1 MFKVGDSVRCV
12 DDNDGGEFNIRAGQ
26 TYVVTEVSDCGKFC
40 MVSGGG
46 EAEYFQLRF
55 KSVKAF
61 KGNKHATAS

>member
-1 MFKVGDSVRCV
+1 MFKVGDRVECV
-12 DDNDGGEFNIRAGQ
+12 DDGGKFDIRAGQ

-40 MVSGGG
+40 MVSGSG
-46 EAEYFQLRF
+46 AEYFKNRF